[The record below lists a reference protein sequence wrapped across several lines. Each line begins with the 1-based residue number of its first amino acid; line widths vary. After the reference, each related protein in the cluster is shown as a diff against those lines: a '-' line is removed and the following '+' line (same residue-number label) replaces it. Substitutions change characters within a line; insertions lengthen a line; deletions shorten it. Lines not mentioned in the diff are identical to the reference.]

1 MTAPVF
7 PPGRYG
13 RRRSVR
19 TYPRWVVPALVA
31 VVVVVGLGIAGKL
44 YTTFGGDHV
53 EGRVLRYAVVSDR
66 EIRVEFEVSGSRATP
81 VRCAVRSR
89 AQDGSEVGRTEITVP
104 EGDSVITRT
113 VTLTTSK
120 RAVSGEE
127 AGCAPVS

>member
-13 RRRSVR
+13 RRRAVR
-19 TYPRWVVPALVA
+19 AYPRWLVPALVG
-31 VVVVVGLGIAGKL
+31 VVVVVGLAITGKL
-44 YTTFGGDHV
+44 YTTYGDDHV

-66 EIRVEFEVSGSRATP
+66 EVRIEFEVSGTRETP

-89 AQDGSEVGRTEITVP
+89 AEDGSEVGRTEITVP

-120 RAVSGEE
+120 RAVSGESG
-127 AGCAPVS
+127 GCTPAA